1 MKYAILKPDCSGKV
15 YDFDENDN
23 LVSHDDL
30 HKTVR
35 WPFVAGVTRQITG
48 TNNRTFIRHEWG
60 YWYDV
65 EDIMFLT
72 EDEYRNE
79 MLNKLVNKAFI
90 FDMANEMTPAQF
102 LENSVQ
108 AFITFCFEFMHPESN
123 QSSLQFFSNFAGAIK
138 HAKVHNI
145 RWYMTEEYDAVT
157 CTKPVFNIEFT
168 CEYAGL
174 LIGKSGQLINFIRN
188 MIQGVYNRY
197 AELTN
202 NEHIEVFCEVK
213 EDKVFKPYA
222 MRAIRF

>member
-1 MKYAILKPDCSGKV
+1 MKYAILKPGCSGKI

-30 HKTVR
+30 HKTIR

-48 TNNRTFIRHEWG
+48 FENRTFIRHEWG
-60 YWYDV
+60 LWYD
-65 EDIMFLT
+65 ERDIMYLS

-79 MLNKLVNKAFI
+79 MLNKLVKKAFI
-90 FDMANEMTPAQF
+90 FDMANEMTPTQF
-102 LENSVQ
+102 LENSVE
-108 AFITFCFEFMHPESN
+108 AFITFCFELLHTESN
-123 QSSLQFFSNFAGAIK
+123 QTSLQFFSNFTGAIK

-157 CTKPVFNIEFT
+157 CTKPVFNVEFT

-174 LIGKSGQLINFIRN
+174 LIGKNGWLINFIRD

-202 NEHIEVFCEVK
+202 NEHIEVFCYVK